1 MGRVFHMKR
10 RTKGAISV
18 FLIMIF
24 LATYMLAGVLV
35 DGGRYRMARALAE
48 SALDSAS
55 ESVLS
60 YYNQMLYD
68 LYGLFAVDSSS
79 INREQIAGIL
89 EEYVSHT
96 LQVADIDY
104 SGYAT
109 GLTNWLI
116 NGTWQDDSNVDY
128 FNDYDFDVQVT
139 AGSSVTL
146 ASTDYV
152 EDQIVEYMKYR
163 APIEMLTEVD
173 GFLEKL
179 GEIVEIKD
187 RLAAT
192 RDRIK
197 ITNGKKEMFKRCEQ
211 LMEDI
216 NAFNEKMIAFCNNP
230 CISQSFRKEMVQGS
244 GESGSYLMTG
254 EKDAQGNYNTANA
267 ADLYLLFGKSFDDKL
282 EEIGGYMLKEEENQ
296 EGETE
301 AESFEDLAVRQ
312 KEAYE
317 EAAEEFLDSLD
328 PLFVNAGKLYKEANE
343 LRDRVEAVSE
353 EYHSYI
359 LELQAQLDS
368 HPDSQQY
375 RTVYEP
381 EIALAKSNCG
391 ELLKNMDLILSSRQ
405 FTNDLVVLGQ
415 GSDWS
420 AFEAAVYGIITHRL
434 KRETPITLK
443 AALDAGPGGNW
454 AGETACMYFVQAQ
467 GDLQALMSETSYF
480 YKCHKMEVDVVNGEQ
495 KVSKDPETDQKEA
508 DGIKPK
514 DLVKEDLAVAYTHA
528 GNGGG
533 GQSFG
538 LTKDI
543 DTEETENILN
553 AGLSLVSALEGML
566 EGVRDN
572 LYVNEYVMSMF
583 SNVVMARENEKNPP
597 NFTEL
602 QKRRY
607 DAGQTATVAGVE
619 YILIGGTDSGL
630 NMLGVDAEIL
640 GIRLIFNTAAIFT
653 DTAKVHQ
660 ATTIATAISGP
671 FAPLVTIVLL
681 VGWATAESALDVVAL
696 KEGKEVALFKTG
708 RDWQLSVEGAVERCV
723 DIIKDKVIEE
733 AGDTL
738 SHLHTRMQDT
748 ANEAIYDIY
757 QGASGTKT
765 QMLGLAVSKAGSMM
779 DDLTGEI
786 VSNSG
791 NNAVCNDM
799 MTNMNHQFDTA
810 LGNVR
815 NRLDGWGDSLLAD
828 TRDYAVKVVN
838 ESMDKAFDMAED
850 TLKVQANRL
859 SNEIKESIKG
869 KIPVGQV
876 VNTGSSTGV
885 KMDYEDYLR
894 ILLLMMNQQKKV
906 ERIQS
911 LIQANMIQ
919 GGNTGFRMED
929 SAVAVWADM
938 QCEIRYLFLTDIIL
952 PEGVKR
958 QGKMSFKVYSALSY

>member
-79 INREQIAGIL
+79 VNREQIAGIL

-96 LQVADIDY
+96 LQVAGIDY

-480 YKCHKMEVDVVNGEQ
+480 YK
-495 KVSKDPETDQKEA
+495 
-508 DGIKPK
+508 
-514 DLVKEDLAVAYTHA
+514 
-528 GNGGG
+528 
-533 GQSFG
+533 
-538 LTKDI
+538 
-543 DTEETENILN
+543 
-553 AGLSLVSALEGML
+553 
-566 EGVRDN
+566 
-572 LYVNEYVMSMF
+572 
-583 SNVVMARENEKNPP
+583 
-597 NFTEL
+597 
-602 QKRRY
+602 
-607 DAGQTATVAGVE
+607 
-619 YILIGGTDSGL
+619 
-630 NMLGVDAEIL
+630 
-640 GIRLIFNTAAIFT
+640 
-653 DTAKVHQ
+653 
-660 ATTIATAISGP
+660 
-671 FAPLVTIVLL
+671 
-681 VGWATAESALDVVAL
+681 
-696 KEGKEVALFKTG
+696 
-708 RDWQLSVEGAVERCV
+708 
-723 DIIKDKVIEE
+723 
-733 AGDTL
+733 
-738 SHLHTRMQDT
+738 
-748 ANEAIYDIY
+748 
-757 QGASGTKT
+757 
-765 QMLGLAVSKAGSMM
+765 
-779 DDLTGEI
+779 
-786 VSNSG
+786 
-791 NNAVCNDM
+791 
-799 MTNMNHQFDTA
+799 
-810 LGNVR
+810 
-815 NRLDGWGDSLLAD
+815 
-828 TRDYAVKVVN
+828 
-838 ESMDKAFDMAED
+838 
-850 TLKVQANRL
+850 
-859 SNEIKESIKG
+859 
-869 KIPVGQV
+869 
-876 VNTGSSTGV
+876 
-885 KMDYEDYLR
+885 
-894 ILLLMMNQQKKV
+894 
-906 ERIQS
+906 S
-911 LIQANMIQ
+911 LIRETQI
-919 GGNTGFRMED
+919 
-929 SAVAVWADM
+929 
-938 QCEIRYLFLTDIIL
+938 Y
-952 PEGVKR
+952 
-958 QGKMSFKVYSALSY
+958 